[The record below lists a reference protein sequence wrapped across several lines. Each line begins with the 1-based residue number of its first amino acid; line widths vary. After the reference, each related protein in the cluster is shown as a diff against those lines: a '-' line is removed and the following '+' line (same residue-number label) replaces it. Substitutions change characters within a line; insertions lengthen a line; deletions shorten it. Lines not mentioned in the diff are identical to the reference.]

1 MCWFFS
7 WNNMSILVDMS
18 SCENWTRGNLGFIVS
33 SWTLQSKALPRPY
46 CISDDRIDLE
56 LYNYQNMNSLKSKKI
71 SWLKLL
77 KYLASGVLVN
87 NFMISRFGTYGP
99 LFSFLKTIK
108 MSICQDECLVFLKK
122 DHLGLVESSKNILS
136 NNFFKNYDQMVFR
149 KVHLGLESFS
159 NILLELT
166 VRRRWMSA
174 VSEH

>member
-1 MCWFFS
+1 M
-7 WNNMSILVDMS
+7 D
-18 SCENWTRGNLGFIVS
+18 
-33 SWTLQSKALPRPY
+33 
-46 CISDDRIDLE
+46 
-56 LYNYQNMNSLKSKKI
+56 SLKSKEI
-71 SWLKLL
+71 SWLKFF

-108 MSICQDECLVFLKK
+108 MSRCQDECPVFLKK

-136 NNFFKNYDQMVFR
+136 NIFFKNDDQMVFR

-174 VSEH
+174 VSEHYRSLSNLKSNFNCSEKMTNMTKFEIRLIKVCI